1 MLKIVFLTL
10 FAIGTAL
17 GDGELVILNNPAS
30 VHFDGTHT
38 INQSCLKEVFTVVLG
53 YTPKLTQPWDGV
65 TITDPFALPEALVSI
80 AIEGVETLK
89 SPRGKHFPLN
99 VDEVEETTWQAVSRR
114 LEERDNNNTLVRI
127 CVGDGLDALGQSALG
142 ELKPN
147 PVDASSLKHLSLS
160 NDEDR
165 KFIEELELLRAI
177 AQKVPSTITANS
189 KPDVYWFV
197 VSGLRPVIDLHGK
210 DSEATKE
217 AFKLLNDAVNDV
229 SNAFTDIYNG
239 QVVVA
244 VFTNDV
250 RSIQSRVRREEKVG
264 ETENLEATSQNATD
278 TLNKIDKSIRK
289 MENDTEELV
298 ELINDLET
306 TTRDSEKSTTES
318 DLKERKHEI
327 HSMHSSENDYDPG
340 KPIKLR
346 LSKRYS
352 ANYPV
357 IFNIFLWFGV
367 VFFFSLLAI
376 CIAIAQMDPGRDS
389 IIYRMTSNRMK
400 KDN

>member
-264 ETENLEATSQNATD
+264 ET
-278 TLNKIDKSIRK
+278 
-289 MENDTEELV
+289 
-298 ELINDLET
+298 
-306 TTRDSEKSTTES
+306 
-318 DLKERKHEI
+318 
-327 HSMHSSENDYDPG
+327 
-340 KPIKLR
+340 PIKLR

>member
-1 MLKIVFLTL
+1 MLKIIFLAV
-10 FAIGTAL
+10 FAIGTVLA
-17 GDGELVILNNPAS
+17 DGELIILNNPAS
-30 VHFDGTHT
+30 VQFEGSQI
-38 INQSCLKEVFTVVLG
+38 INQSFLKEVFTVVLG

-65 TITDPFALPEALVSI
+65 TIRDPFALPEALVSI
-80 AIEGVETLK
+80 AIEGVESVK

-160 NDEDR
+160 NEEDQ
-165 KFIEELELLRAI
+165 KFIEELQLLRAI
-177 AQKVPSTITANS
+177 AQKIPSTVTANS

-197 VSGLRPVIDLHGK
+197 VSGLRPVMDLHGK

-217 AFKLLNDAVNDV
+217 ALKLLNDAVNDV

-244 VFTNDV
+244 VFTNDANKLRNT
-250 RSIQSRVRREEKVG
+250 RSVESRVRREEKAG
-264 ETENLEATSQNATD
+264 ELENLDAAAQNFTD
-278 TLNKIDKSIRK
+278 TLNKIDK
-289 MENDTEELV
+289 
-298 ELINDLET
+298 
-306 TTRDSEKSTTES
+306 
-318 DLKERKHEI
+318 
-327 HSMHSSENDYDPG
+327 
-340 KPIKLR
+340 PITLR

-376 CIAIAQMDPGRDS
+376 CIAIAGMDPGRDS

>member
-1 MLKIVFLTL
+1 MLKIIFLAV
-10 FAIGTAL
+10 FAIGTVLA
-17 GDGELVILNNPAS
+17 DGELIILNNPAS
-30 VHFDGTHT
+30 VQFEGSQI
-38 INQSCLKEVFTVVLG
+38 INQSFLKEVFTVVLG

-65 TITDPFALPEALVSI
+65 TIRDPFALPEALVSI
-80 AIEGVETLK
+80 AIEGVESVK

-160 NDEDR
+160 NEEDQ
-165 KFIEELELLRAI
+165 KFIEELQLLRAI
-177 AQKVPSTITANS
+177 AQKIPSTVTANS

-197 VSGLRPVIDLHGK
+197 VSGLRPVMDLHGK

-217 AFKLLNDAVNDV
+217 ALKLLNDAVNDV

-244 VFTNDV
+244 VFTNDANKLRNT
-250 RSIQSRVRREEKVG
+250 RSVESRVRREEKAG
-264 ETENLEATSQNATD
+264 EL
-278 TLNKIDKSIRK
+278 SIQK
-289 MENDTEELV
+289 LENDTEGLV
-298 ELINDLET
+298 EQINDVLET

-340 KPIKLR
+340 KPITLR

-376 CIAIAQMDPGRDS
+376 CIAIAGMDPGRDS

>member
-1 MLKIVFLTL
+1 MLKVIFLAA
-10 FAIGTAL
+10 FAVGTVLA
-17 GDGELVILNNPAS
+17 DGELIILNNPGS
-30 VHFDGTHT
+30 VHFEGSQAT
-38 INQSCLKEVFTVVLG
+38 NQSFLKEVFTVVLG

-65 TITDPFALPEALVSI
+65 EIRDPFLLPEALVSI
-80 AIEGVETLK
+80 VIEGVESVK

-99 VDEVEETTWQAVSRR
+99 VDEVEEVTWQAVSRR
-114 LEERDNNNTLVRI
+114 LEERDTNNTLVRI
-127 CVGDGLDALGQSALG
+127 RVGDGLDALGQSALG

-147 PVDASSLKHLSLS
+147 SVDPASLKHLSL
-160 NDEDR
+160 NNEEDQ
-165 KFIEELELLRAI
+165 KFIEELQLLRAI
-177 AQKVPSTITANS
+177 AQKIPSTVTANS

-197 VSGLRPVIDLHGK
+197 VSGLRPVMDLHGK

-217 AFKLLNDAVNDV
+217 ALKLLNDAVNDL

-244 VFTNDV
+244 LFTNDANKLRNT
-250 RSIQSRVRREEKVG
+250 RSVESPRVRREEKAG
-264 ETENLEATSQNATD
+264 E
-278 TLNKIDKSIRK
+278 
-289 MENDTEELV
+289 
-298 ELINDLET
+298 LET
-306 TTRDSEKSTTES
+306 FDAAAQNSS
-318 DLKERKHEI
+318 DNLNTIE
-327 HSMHSSENDYDPG
+327 
-340 KPIKLR
+340 KPITLR

-357 IFNIFLWFGV
+357 IFNIFLWFGI

-376 CIAIAQMDPGRDS
+376 CIAIAGMDPGRDS